1 MAGIIGASGQNSAGI
16 QGVINDG
23 NICFINARVFG
34 ESNGGTRMSAIFD
47 AIEWLVDE
55 GAKVINLSLGVDT
68 YVESGEAL
76 TKAAYEAGALL
87 VAASG
92 NSGTESAHYPAN
104 FMNVLSVSAVD
115 SNRERATFSQFNSG
129 VDIAA
134 PGVDILST
142 LPQNMSNAIFLSS
155 DSVLTTGLYFT
166 NSAPYTE
173 PVSGPLTLC
182 PNFGNETCPGSG
194 GHVCLIER

>member
-1 MAGIIGASGQNSAGI
+1 VAGIIGASGKNNEGI

-34 ESNGGTRMSAIFD
+34 ENDGGTRMSAIFE

-68 YVESGEAL
+68 YVTAGEAL
-76 TKAAYEAGALL
+76 TKAAYDAGALL
-87 VAASG
+87 VAAAG
-92 NSGTESAHYPAN
+92 NSGTEAAHYPAN
-104 FMNVLSVSAVD
+104 YMNVLSVAAVD
-115 SNRERATFSQFNSG
+115 ANQERATFSQYNSG
-129 VDIAA
+129 VDVAA

-142 LPQNMSNAIFLSS
+142 LPHNRSSAIFLSS
-155 DSVLTTGLYFT
+155 ESVRTTGIFFA
-166 NSAPYTE
+166 NSVQYTK
-173 PVSGPLTLC
+173 PISGSLVLC

-194 GHVCLIER
+194 GHICLIER